1 MLLIVD
7 DISPY
12 QVSLRQ
18 LLNNSNNKIIAK
30 IVNSPY
36 HPESEACCTLTDD
49 STLSDEA
56 IENISYSLCWVSYI
70 TTDVN
75 ID

>member
-1 MLLIVD
+1 MIQVLIKFLSD
-7 DISPY
+7 N
-12 QVSLRQ
+12 
-18 LLNNSNNKIIAK
+18 LLNNGNNKIIVK

-70 TTDVN
+70 ATDVH